1 MNRALPYLAVALV
14 GGTALAAWVVYHGT
28 GGVANAE
35 NGPAMPQ
42 KKFEIVRVDP
52 ASQPA
57 PAATQPTTQP
67 ATRIALPPEFA
78 IFQTRNAFARGKG
91 GANGGGPAGPEA
103 AFILRGVVQAED
115 RLIAFVED
123 KAGNRVIEVTAGQ
136 AIARGK
142 VASVNLDGFEY
153 QGVGGAKQI
162 KVGQD
167 LSGQTAPP
175 TPTSKPAAPRP
186 APAEAPPPAEQPG
199 GPSRV
204 RRGTPRAAPEG
215 AVIEA
220 H

>member
-1 MNRALPYLAVALV
+1 MSRALQYLAVALI
-14 GGTALAAWVVYHGT
+14 GSTALAAWVVHHGA
-28 GGVANAE
+28 GVVASAE
-35 NGPAMPQ
+35 NGAATPH

-57 PAATQPTTQP
+57 TAATQAATQP

-78 IFQTRNAFARGKG
+78 IFQTRNAFAHGKG
-91 GANGGGPAGPEA
+91 GANAGPAGPEA

-142 VASVNLDGFEY
+142 VVAVNLDGFEY
-153 QGVGGAKQI
+153 QGVGSAKQI

-167 LSGQTAPP
+167 LSGQVAAP
-175 TPTSKPAAPRP
+175 TPTSKPVSAKP
-186 APAEAPPPAEQPG
+186 APGEGPPSGEQPG
-199 GPSRV
+199 GPTRT
-204 RRGTPRAAPEG
+204 RRGPSRAEPGG